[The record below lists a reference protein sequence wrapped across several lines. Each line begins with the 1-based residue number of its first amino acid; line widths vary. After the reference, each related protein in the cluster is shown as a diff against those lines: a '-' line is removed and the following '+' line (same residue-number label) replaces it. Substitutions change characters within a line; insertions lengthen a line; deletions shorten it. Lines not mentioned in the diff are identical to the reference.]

1 VAAGGRPPLRS
12 AWRPDVLR
20 AGVVAAIGWGCLAGL
35 NFLVALR
42 LEEEFGVG
50 AGARGLVL
58 TGLGIAGL
66 LTARLVGGGIDRI
79 GPRRGILTGT
89 GIGVVVVIGVG
100 IAPSV
105 WMVAAIWA
113 LGGVATQLVL
123 VGVNAMV
130 LGSSEANP
138 GGSMSVVQAVRFGG
152 VAVGPVA
159 ITPIYH
165 ADPLAGFLLPA
176 ALLAVAVPAVL
187 PRPPRPPD

>member
-1 VAAGGRPPLRS
+1 
-12 AWRPDVLR
+12 
-20 AGVVAAIGWGCLAGL
+20 
-35 NFLVALR
+35 
-42 LEEEFGVG
+42 
-50 AGARGLVL
+50 
-58 TGLGIAGL
+58 
-66 LTARLVGGGIDRI
+66 
-79 GPRRGILTGT
+79 
-89 GIGVVVVIGVG
+89 
-100 IAPSV
+100 
-105 WMVAAIWA
+105 
-113 LGGVATQLVL
+113 
-123 VGVNAMV
+123 MV